1 MSSEPGLIRESFR
14 VVADLIAG
22 EEAEAAADYVEETYP
37 DAEIHRFPAY
47 ISIEREREL
56 RFDVEDLQ
64 ERLGRSYDIPTFL
77 VIFASYIG
85 RVSVD
90 DRWVTLKSE
99 IESR

>member
-1 MSSEPGLIRESFR
+1 MSGETGLIRESFR

-22 EEAEAAADYVEETYP
+22 EEAEAAADYIEETYP
-37 DAEIHRFPAY
+37 DAQIRRFPAY
-47 ISIEREREL
+47 ISIEREHEL
-56 RFDVEDLQ
+56 RFDVEELR
-64 ERLGRSYDIPTFL
+64 ERLGRSYDVPTFL